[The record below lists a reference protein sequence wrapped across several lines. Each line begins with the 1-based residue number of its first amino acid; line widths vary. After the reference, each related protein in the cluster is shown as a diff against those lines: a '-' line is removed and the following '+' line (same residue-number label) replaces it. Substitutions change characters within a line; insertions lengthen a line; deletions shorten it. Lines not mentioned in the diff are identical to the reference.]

1 MVTKK
6 LDIKKPGVNPAEAL
20 VKEMAGVKPATE
32 KKEVPATEKP
42 KVRQRKATAK
52 KVEKEKISFDDIYA
66 PKEEKELRNVA
77 VNLRVKKSVKD
88 DFDNICRKL
97 GKSQS
102 DMLEFWVKFTLE
114 QMYSKNKI

>member
-1 MVTKK
+1 MPG
-6 LDIKKPGVNPAEAL
+6 LDDQLAQTA
-20 VKEMAGVKPATE
+20 AGVKPAAE

-42 KVRQRKATAK
+42 KARRKTTAK
-52 KVEKEKISFDDIYA
+52 NVAKEKVSFDDIYA
-66 PKEEKELRNVA
+66 PKEAKELRNVA

-88 DFDNICRKL
+88 DFDTICKKL

-102 DMLEFWVKFTLE
+102 DMLEFWVKYTLE

>member
-1 MVTKK
+1 MPG
-6 LDIKKPGVNPAEAL
+6 LDDQLAQTA
-20 VKEMAGVKPATE
+20 AGVKPAAE

-42 KVRQRKATAK
+42 KARRKTTAK

-77 VNLRVKKSVKD
+77 VNLRVKKSVKE

>member
-1 MVTKK
+1 MAKK
-6 LDIKKPGVNPAEAL
+6 VLTMPGLDDQLAQTA
-20 VKEMAGVKPATE
+20 AGAKPAAE
-32 KKEVPATEKP
+32 KKEVVPATEKP
-42 KVRQRKATAK
+42 KARRKTTAK
-52 KVEKEKISFDDIYA
+52 NVARETTSFDEIYA
-66 PKEEKELRNVA
+66 PKEKHELRNVA

-88 DFDNICRKL
+88 DFDNICKKL